1 MAERKDRYN
10 EMKSEYIHPFVEAAV
25 KVLGEV
31 TGGQV
36 CRGAVSLRTSVVTT
50 QGIASLVGIFGEA
63 EGRMILDMGRDTAR
77 SLASAMK
84 NQDIEEGDELI
95 SATVNELAN
104 IIAGRAVSDMA
115 NQGRSF
121 NITSPTLFSGKEM
134 NVFNTTLETV
144 VIPLETEAGQVI
156 INLAIRPRDQAY

>member
-1 MAERKDRYN
+1 
-10 EMKSEYIHPFVEAAV
+10 MKSEYIHPFVEAAV

-31 TGGQV
+31 TGGRV
-36 CRGAVSLRTSVVTT
+36 TRGAVTLRTSLVTT

-63 EGRMILDMGRDTAR
+63 EGRMLLDMSRETAR
-77 SLASAMK
+77 RLASLM
-84 NQDIEEGDELI
+84 NSQEMDDEEELVP
-95 SATVNELAN
+95 ATVNELAN

-121 NITSPTLFSGKEM
+121 NITSPTLFSGREM

-144 VIPLETEAGQVI
+144 VIPLDTEHGQVI
-156 INLAIRPRDQAY
+156 INLAIRSLAS